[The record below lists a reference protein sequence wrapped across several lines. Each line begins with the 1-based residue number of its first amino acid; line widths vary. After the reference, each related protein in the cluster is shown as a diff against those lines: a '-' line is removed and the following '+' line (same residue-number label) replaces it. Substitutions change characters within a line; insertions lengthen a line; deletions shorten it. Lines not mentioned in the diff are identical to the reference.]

1 MKRIFQ
7 LALISVAL
15 VAQASSA
22 QTTAQTSATPDGQN
36 QDIAQLRTAITQFLT
51 KQAIGLPGTV
61 RVSVGSIDP
70 RLKLPSCVTPDVFF
84 PASSRAWGRTTV
96 GVRCIAP
103 SPWTIY
109 VAATVHVDGDYVVAT
124 TSLSQGQSIGQS
136 DLALVKGD
144 LTSLPR
150 GAITDPSQ
158 AIGRTTTSS
167 VAMGSPLR
175 EDALQNQQAI
185 KQGQAVRV
193 VVNGPGFSV
202 TSEARALNNA
212 NEGQLTKVRTP
223 NGQVISGIA
232 KAGGVIELAY

>member
-7 LALISVAL
+7 LALITL
-15 VAQASSA
+15 VLAAQASAQASAPPDA
-22 QTTAQTSATPDGQN
+22 QT
-36 QDIAQLRTAITQFLT
+36 QDIAQLRAAITQFLT
-51 KQAIGLPGTV
+51 RQAIGLPGTV

-70 RLKLPSCVTPDVFF
+70 RLKLPGCVTPEVFF

-109 VAATVHVDGDYVVAT
+109 VAATVHVDGDYVVAA
-124 TSLSQGQSIGQS
+124 TSLSQGQSIAQS
-136 DLALVKGD
+136 DLAVVKGD
-144 LTSLPR
+144 LTKLPR

-158 AIGRTTTSS
+158 AIGRTTTNS

-193 VVNGPGFSV
+193 IVNGPGFSV

-223 NGQVISGIA
+223 SGQVISGIA
-232 KAGGVIELAY
+232 KLGGVIELAY

>member
-1 MKRIFQ
+1 MKRLFQ
-7 LALISVAL
+7 FALIAL
-15 VAQASSA
+15 TMAAQAA
-22 QTTAQTSATPDGQN
+22 VGQTTAPVADTSS
-36 QDIAQLRTAITQFLT
+36 QDIDQLRTAITQFLT
-51 KQAIGLPGTV
+51 TQAIGLPGKI
-61 RVSVGSIDP
+61 RVSIGSIDS
-70 RLKLPSCVTPDVFF
+70 RLKLPACITPEVFF
-84 PASSRAWGRTTV
+84 PASSKAWGRTTV

-109 VAATVHVDGDYVVAT
+109 VAATVHVDGEYVVAT
-124 TSLSQGQSIGQS
+124 TSLSQGQSISQS
-136 DLALVKGD
+136 DLAVVKGD
-144 LTSLPR
+144 LTRLPH

-167 VAMGSPLR
+167 VALGSPLR

-193 VVNGPGFSV
+193 IVNGPGFSV

-223 NGQVISGIA
+223 SGQVISGIA
-232 KAGGVIELAY
+232 KLGGVIELAY

>member
-1 MKRIFQ
+1 MKRLFQ
-7 LALISVAL
+7 FALIAL
-15 VAQASSA
+15 TL
-22 QTTAQTSATPDGQN
+22 TTRIVFAQTSAPVAEAPT
-36 QDIAQLRTAITQFLT
+36 QDIAQLRTAITQFLST
-51 KQAIGLPGTV
+51 QAIGLPGKI
-61 RVSVGSIDP
+61 RVSVGSIDA
-70 RLKLPSCVTPDVFF
+70 RLKLPACVTPEVFF
-84 PASSRAWGRTTV
+84 PAASKAWGRTTV

-103 SPWTIY
+103 SSWTIY
-109 VAATVHVDGDYVVAT
+109 VAATVHVDGEYVVAT
-124 TSLSQGQSIGQS
+124 TSLSQGQSISQS
-136 DLALVKGD
+136 DVAVVTGD
-144 LTSLPR
+144 LTRLPH

-167 VAMGSPLR
+167 IALGSPLR

-223 NGQVISGIA
+223 SGQVIIGIA
-232 KAGGVIELAY
+232 KLGGVIEMVY

>member
-7 LALISVAL
+7 LALITLLLA
-15 VAQASSA
+15 AQAVS
-22 QTTAQTSATPDGQN
+22 AQTSAPPPEVQN
-36 QDIAQLRTAITQFLT
+36 QDINQLRTAIAQFLT
-51 KQAIGLPGTV
+51 TQAIGLPGKV
-61 RVSVGSIDP
+61 RVSTGSIDP
-70 RLKLPSCVTPDVFF
+70 RLKLPSCVTPEVFF

-109 VAATVHVDGDYVVAT
+109 VAATVHVDGEYVVVT

-136 DLALVKGD
+136 DLAVVTGD
-144 LTSLPR
+144 LTRLPH

-167 VAMGSPLR
+167 IAMGSPLR

-193 VVNGPGFSV
+193 IVNGPGFSV

-223 NGQVISGIA
+223 SGQVISGIA
-232 KAGGVIELAY
+232 KVGGVIELAY